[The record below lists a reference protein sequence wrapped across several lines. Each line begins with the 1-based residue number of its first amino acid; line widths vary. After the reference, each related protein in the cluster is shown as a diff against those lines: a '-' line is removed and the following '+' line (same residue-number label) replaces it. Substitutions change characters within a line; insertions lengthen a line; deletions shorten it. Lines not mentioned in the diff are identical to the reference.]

1 MASIDDNSP
10 HDLIKKRVVVVTGFF
25 PYNKEARRV
34 FMPSSRELREI
45 KRNPKLSQEISST
58 KSMTSEDVKKVLKNA
73 FPILA
78 NTER

>member
-10 HDLIKKRVVVVTGFF
+10 HDLIKKRVVVVPGFL
-25 PYNKEARRV
+25 PYNEEAGRV
-34 FMPSSRELREI
+34 FMLSSRELREI
-45 KRNPKLSQEISST
+45 KRNPKLSQEISFT